1 MATAFF
7 RTVILY
13 LLLIAGLRLSGKRQ
27 IGELEPIEL
36 VLTLLISDLASVP
49 MQDFALPLFNGVI
62 PIITLIAL
70 STLFSAISLRNVR
83 FRDLVCGQPA
93 LVIVDGKLRQE
104 TMRRNRLTLDELFEQ
119 LRGQGITDLSD
130 VKYAVLETNGRL
142 SVLPRSPLQPVTP
155 EQLGLDVQDN
165 VFLPII
171 LINDGRVLTDN
182 LRQAGRDDRWLA
194 QELHRQGIARSQ
206 DVFLLSVDQQGA
218 VVCLRAVRIPLF
230 VLLAV
235 LFFILWNAAW
245 VTDRCGEWTAAV
257 DTVTAD
263 LDAGGDGGAA
273 LGTLDDLWQDV
284 QGYMHI
290 IVSHE
295 DLDEAEALMAQ
306 AKALSAHGSAKELYP
321 VLAQLRHQFRLIAE
335 TQQLSPKNIF

>member
-1 MATAFF
+1 MAAFRF
-7 RTVILY
+7 ILTY
-13 LLLIAGLRLSGKRQ
+13 IFILLFVLVPLPSTFTRAFISMLFFCVPVLALILLFFINWRLA
-27 IGELEPIEL
+27 LW
-36 VLTLLISDLASVP
+36 VVALT
-49 MQDFALPLFNGVI
+49 

-171 LINDGRVLTDN
+171 LINDGRVLTAEIQVSPKPDTSN
-182 LRQAGRDDRWLA
+182 LPKTGDD
-194 QELHRQGIARSQ
+194 ARP
-206 DVFLLSVDQQGA
+206 
-218 VVCLRAVRIPLF
+218 LR
-230 VLLAV
+230 LLA
-235 LFFILWNAAW
+235 LCAL
-245 VTDRCGEWTAAV
+245 CTAALMV
-257 DTVTAD
+257 S
-263 LDAGGDGGAA
+263 LAA
-273 LGTLDDLWQDV
+273 TLP
-284 QGYMHI
+284 
-290 IVSHE
+290 
-295 DLDEAEALMAQ
+295 
-306 AKALSAHGSAKELYP
+306 GSS
-321 VLAQLRHQFRLIAE
+321 V
-335 TQQLSPKNIF
+335 

>member
-130 VKYAVLETNGRL
+130 VKYAVLENSGQL
-142 SVLPRSPLQPVTP
+142 SVLPVTAQKP
-155 EQLGLDVQDN
+155 PTSAQLGLEPEDDVT
-165 VFLPII
+165 LPVV
-171 LINDGRVLTDN
+171 LINDGRLLRKNLTARGLDEAW
-182 LRQAGRDDRWLA
+182 LQKELKKRRLSSPRQ
-194 QELHRQGIARSQ
+194 
-206 DVFLLSVDQQGA
+206 VFLLTVDEKGSVFC
-218 VVCLRAVRIPLF
+218 VKK
-230 VLLAV
+230 
-235 LFFILWNAAW
+235 
-245 VTDRCGEWTAAV
+245 
-257 DTVTAD
+257 
-263 LDAGGDGGAA
+263 
-273 LGTLDDLWQDV
+273 
-284 QGYMHI
+284 
-290 IVSHE
+290 
-295 DLDEAEALMAQ
+295 EAE
-306 AKALSAHGSAKELYP
+306 E
-321 VLAQLRHQFRLIAE
+321 
-335 TQQLSPKNIF
+335 

>member
-155 EQLGLDVQDN
+155 EQLGLDVPAGHRPQS
-165 VFLPII
+165 
-171 LINDGRVLTDN
+171 GRVFAVRGPT
-182 LRQAGRDDRWLA
+182 W
-194 QELHRQGIARSQ
+194 HRGVSAE
-206 DVFLLSVDQQGA
+206 GGCA
-218 VVCLRAVRIPLF
+218 MRAVRIPLF

-235 LFFILWNAAW
+235 LVFILWNAAW

-257 DTVTAD
+257 DTVTTD

-306 AKALSAHGSAKELYP
+306 AKALSAQGSTKELYP
-321 VLAQLRHQFRLIAE
+321 VMAQLRHQFRLIAE